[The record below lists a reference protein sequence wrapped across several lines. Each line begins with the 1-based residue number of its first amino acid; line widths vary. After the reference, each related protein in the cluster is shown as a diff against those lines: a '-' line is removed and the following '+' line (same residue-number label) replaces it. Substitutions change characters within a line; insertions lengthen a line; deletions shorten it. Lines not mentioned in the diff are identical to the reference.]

1 MNKCLKKINEKKSD
15 EQMIQILSNQMRKNF
30 TEVQDEVEKKM
41 YKETHERE
49 KMKILEKINMLHEN
63 ITQKADKGEIKKAL
77 LFLESKIKQLIILFA
92 HDQLEE
98 KDGAIKKTPAKCL
111 SCDKTL

>member
-1 MNKCLKKINEKKSD
+1 MKKVSEKRSD
-15 EQMIQILSNQMRKNF
+15 EQMIEILGNQMKKNF
-30 TEVQDEVEKKM
+30 IEMQDEMEKKM

-49 KMKILEKINMLHEN
+49 KIKILEKINMLHEN
-63 ITQKADKGEIKKAL
+63 IAEKADKGEIKKAL
-77 LFLESKIKQLIILFA
+77 LFLESKIKQLIILLA

-111 SCDKTL
+111 SCDKNL